1 MEEYGRDVGEAGE
14 NSGGTSKSRKK
25 QRRETIEKGM
35 TRKEQVRTGRQQGE
49 AWKKQ
54 N

>member
-1 MEEYGRDVGEAGE
+1 MEEHGRDIGEAGE

-25 QRRETIEKGM
+25 QRRDTIEKGR
-35 TRKEQVRTGRQQGE
+35 TREEQVRTGKQQGE